1 MIPEYKICYS
11 CNPNKISKRADKVGS
26 YHPLDNFHKSSKSKI
41 GVGYQCKAC
50 KRRVQKKH
58 EANKRVYREAEKK
71 RLLSFR
77 SRKMRLIDK
86 AWVRPTNI
94 TTHENWGTI

>member
-50 KRRVQKKH
+50 K
-58 EANKRVYREAEKK
+58 KRVYREAEKK